1 MEKRLRKIY
10 VTRVLALWIML
21 LLCNRELGCLNAAS
35 FTAEEFGRQHSS
47 IFAECKMN
55 ASALTG
61 PRGNEGHATTEG
73 AHTQTEFHAA
83 QLLQKEEQNQKLTAA
98 VAVLLIVVCVTIL
111 SVVVVVGYNRKA
123 KATNDALKTLN
134 RQLND
139 ENQLLNDENQ
149 HLNTENQHLNTENQ
163 KLEDEMKSRLTSVG
177 ELEKLQQRLDEGK
190 QEVASILSM
199 SDAQL
204 LSLITSTIE
213 KRQLFRNSG
222 LSSRS
227 LAEQFHISHKRL
239 RQAFGNP
246 ANDKGLTEYL
256 NCQRIVYACQL
267 LRGDGSKT
275 IEAIAADSG
284 FGSLRSFQV
293 IFKKQMGVSPSEYRQ
308 IERGKP

>member
-73 AHTQTEFHAA
+73 THTQTEFHAA

-139 ENQLLNDENQ
+139 
-149 HLNTENQHLNTENQ
+149 ENQHLNTENQ